1 MTGVQTCALPIS
13 LNEFLRPEFINRVD
27 EVISF
32 NRLTEENFVEIARIM
47 MNELKASMEEKGYSL
62 SYDEELLKYLAGK
75 SYSVTYGARNL
86 RRLIQREVEDVI
98 TQLLIQNYASNVK
111 MIAVTMRDGEVQV
124 VTA

>member
-1 MTGVQTCALPIS
+1 M
-13 LNEFLRPEFINRVD
+13 
-27 EVISF
+27 
-32 NRLTEENFVEIARIM
+32 EIARIM
-47 MNELKASMEEKGYSL
+47 MNELKDSMAEKGYTL
-62 SYDEELLKYLAGK
+62 SYEEELLKYLANK

-98 TQLLIQNYASNVK
+98 TQLLIQNYASSVK

>member
-1 MTGVQTCALPIS
+1 MKA

-27 EVISF
+27 EVITF

-47 MNELKASMEEKGYSL
+47 MNELKDSMAEKGYSL
-62 SYDEELLKYLAGK
+62 SFDEELLKYLAGK

-98 TQLLIQNYASNVK
+98 TQLLIQNYAGGVK
-111 MIAVTMRDGEVQV
+111 MIAVTVRDGAVQV